1 MGSCNPKVLGRSKL
15 SIACALVGA
24 LFATSASATVY
35 SVDIKADTGEIIGD
49 LTVMGTTVTDFT
61 GTASGF
67 GTVGCCDDDGPVTL
81 GASGIYGPSFVGD
94 NQWGS
99 APYYVS
105 SGDGT
110 SGGGLLLTN
119 GTFNFRVYDYVD
131 TFNNYGDQLAWFVS
145 SGYNPAI
152 ITVSATISMSETPL
166 PVALPL
172 FASGLGAL
180 GLFGWRKK
188 RKTGEALVAAVSN
201 PASGF

>member
-1 MGSCNPKVLGRSKL
+1 MARRLW
-15 SIACALVGA
+15 
-24 LFATSASATVY
+24 ATTNGQRPLLCFQRY
-35 SVDIKADTGEIIGD
+35 
-49 LTVMGTTVTDFT
+49 
-61 GTASGF
+61 
-67 GTVGCCDDDGPVTL
+67 
-81 GASGIYGPSFVGD
+81 
-94 NQWGS
+94 
-99 APYYVS
+99 
-105 SGDGT
+105 GT

-152 ITVSATISMSETPL
+152 ITVSATISMSEHPL
-166 PVALPL
+166 PAALPL

-188 RKTGEALVAAVSN
+188 RKTGEALGAAVSN